1 MSVST
6 TALPNSKDAIQQRVT
21 AGQVTWAWPLVM
33 LVSRTVLFALFQAT
47 IGVICALQGLSAP
60 WNASVAWWP
69 VTVTL
74 TNLACVAL
82 LAWLA
87 RREGMRWWDLYRVER
102 HRVGRELLILLG
114 LLVVI
119 APAVQVPNVTVA
131 TWLFGDPQRAFD
143 LFFRPLPLWV
153 VYVCLVLFPLTHVF
167 AELAT
172 YYGYTM
178 PRLAALSGRRWVAI
192 SLAAFW
198 HAAQHCMLP
207 LLFDWRFILWRL
219 LMFLPLAFL
228 MAFILNWRPRLLP
241 YMMVIHGLLDFPL
254 VLMLLSS

>member
-1 MSVST
+1 MSISV
-6 TALPNSKDAIQQRVT
+6 TALPNSRAAIQQRVA
-21 AGQVTWAWPLVM
+21 AGHITWTRPLAM
-33 LVSRTVLFALFQAT
+33 LVSRTALFVLFQAA
-47 IGVICALQGLSAP
+47 IGGIYALQGTPTPWDASA
-60 WNASVAWWP
+60 AWWP

-74 TNLACVAL
+74 ANLTCIAL

-114 LLVVI
+114 LSVII
-119 APAVQVPNVTVA
+119 APAVQIPNIAVA
-131 TWLFGDPQRAFD
+131 TWLFGDAQRAFD
-143 LFFRPLPLWV
+143 LFFRPLPLWAA
-153 VYVCLVLFPLTHVF
+153 YICLVLFPLTHVF
-167 AELAT
+167 AELPT

-192 SLAAFW
+192 ALAAFW
-198 HAAQHCMLP
+198 HAAQHCALP

-228 MAFILNWRPRLLP
+228 MALILSWRPRLLP
-241 YMMVIHGLLDFPL
+241 YMMVVHGLLDFPL
-254 VLMLLSS
+254 VLMLLSP